1 MFRAQPFEM
10 AAILVKECALFCSQV
25 VGGNGTPN
33 TDKKVRLQLFQPP
46 RTSVRSGNMV
56 EVSENKISVTV

>member
-1 MFRAQPFEM
+1 M
-10 AAILVKECALFCSQV
+10 AAISVKECALFCSQV

-56 EVSENKISVTV
+56 EVIKIK